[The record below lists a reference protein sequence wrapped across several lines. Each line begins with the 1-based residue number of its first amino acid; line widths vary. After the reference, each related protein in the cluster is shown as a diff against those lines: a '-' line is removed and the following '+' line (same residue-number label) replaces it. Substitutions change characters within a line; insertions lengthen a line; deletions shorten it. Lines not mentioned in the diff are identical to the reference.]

1 MLIGQNCVVS
11 IDYEL
16 TNDAGE
22 VLDASPAGQPL
33 TYLHGA
39 RNIIA
44 GLEHELTGKTAGAS
58 FKVTV
63 QPEDGYGP
71 HLPQMVQEVPRDA
84 FPEPDAI
91 ETGMRFSAQSDNG
104 TLSVV
109 VTAVTDSL
117 VTVDANHPLAGTV
130 LHFAGSIAAVR
141 DATSEEIAHGHPHT
155 EGMHHH

>member
-22 VLDASPAGQPL
+22 LLDASPAGEPL

-39 RNIIA
+39 SNIIT
-44 GLEHELTGKTAGAS
+44 GLEHELTGKTVGAQ
-58 FKVTV
+58 FAVTI

-71 HLPQMVQEVPRDA
+71 RLPHLIQEVPRDA
-84 FPEPDAI
+84 FPDPDAV
-91 ETGMRFSAQSDNG
+91 TPGMRFSAQSDDG

-109 VTAVTDSL
+109 VTDISGDA
-117 VTVDANHPLAGTV
+117 VTVDANHPLAGEV
-130 LHFAGSIAAVR
+130 LHFSVNVTAVR
-141 DATSEEIAHGHPHT
+141 DATREEISHGHPH
-155 EGMHHH
+155 